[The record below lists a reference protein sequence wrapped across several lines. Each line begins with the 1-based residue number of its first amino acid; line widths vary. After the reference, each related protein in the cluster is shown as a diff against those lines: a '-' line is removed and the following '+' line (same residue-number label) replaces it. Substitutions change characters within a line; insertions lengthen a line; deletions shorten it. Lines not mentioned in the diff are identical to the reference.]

1 MPDFDHRADI
11 KILHDIDIV
20 TAEIPLAG
28 HASPHWISLFHN
40 LTSGTLPGSGEP
52 VPGAEAHD
60 RTDRTWVMVRIPAPA
75 AGAAP
80 DPAAV
85 LHGLVQAIVDANV
98 LEQRDSSAAR
108 VEAAIRD
115 WWVREQR

>member
-11 KILHDIDIV
+11 KIVHDIGLV

-28 HASPHWISLFHN
+28 HASKHWISLFRK
-40 LTSGTLPGSGEP
+40 LAAKRWPGGP

-60 RTDRTWVMVRIPAPA
+60 RKDRTWVIVKTPAPA

-80 DPAAV
+80 DPATV
-85 LHGLVQAIVDANV
+85 LDTLSAAIHETNA
-98 LEQRDSSAAR
+98 LEQQSDSSAAR
-108 VEAAIRD
+108 VEATIRD
-115 WWVREQR
+115 WWVSQQR